1 MTSSRAVLSRRRFLS
16 ASTCLLA
23 APSLS
28 AAGSELRFENS
39 YGETVLPGAAKRVV
53 SLGYNTQDAL
63 LALGV
68 VPVGIRYWYGD
79 YPYGVWPWAQ
89 DLLGTAQPTMMT
101 GEVSIETVASLM
113 PDLIVASGSGI
124 SGAEYALLSQ
134 IAPVLMQDPGHS
146 TYGSPWDVELH
157 RIARATGT
165 EDSAERLIAEVRSRF
180 TAFREAHPDWEGRSA
195 VCAWHDGG
203 QTGAFMGGDTRARFL
218 AELGFRSPERLTE
231 MQLIDGFYTPLSPE
245 DLSPIDA
252 DLLLWISSEERAAD
266 IAGLAMRRTLRA
278 FSEGRE
284 VFCNELLAGALSFGS
299 VLSMPFALDRLE
311 PEIAAALDGDPE
323 TVVPTAMAAGL
334 YQ

>member
-1 MTSSRAVLSRRRFLS
+1 MTSTRAVLSRRRFLS
-16 ASTCLLA
+16 TSSCLLA

-28 AAGSELRFENS
+28 AAGSELRLENS
-39 YGETVLPGAAKRVV
+39 YGETVLPAPAKRVV

-89 DLLGTAQPTMMT
+89 ELLGTAQPTVMT
-101 GEVSIETVASLM
+101 GEVSIETVASLA

-124 SGAEYALLSQ
+124 SGAEYALLSR
-134 IAPVLMQDPGHS
+134 IAPVLMQDPAYS
-146 TYGSPWDVELH
+146 TYGSPWDVELR

-165 EDSAERLIAEVRSRF
+165 EDRAERLITEVRGRF
-180 TAFREAHPDWEGRSA
+180 TAFREAHPDWQGRSA

-203 QTGAFMGGDTRARFL
+203 QTGAFMGGDTRAQFL
-218 AELGFRSPERLTE
+218 AELGFRAPERLSA
-231 MQLIDGFYTPLSPE
+231 MQAIDGFYTTLSPE

-252 DLLLWISSEERAAD
+252 DLLVWISSDERAGD
-266 IAGLAMRRTLRA
+266 IAQLAMRRTLQA
-278 FSEGRE
+278 YVEGRE
-284 VFCNELLAGALSFGS
+284 VFCNQLLAGALSFGS
-299 VLSMPFALDRLE
+299 VLSMPYALDHLE
-311 PEIAAALDGDPE
+311 PEIAAALDGNPK
-323 TVVPTAMAAGL
+323 TVVPTARAAGL